1 MHDRSALAALRIDR
15 FILERLIPAVHRD
28 ARPLEVTA
36 WPAPG
41 EPGPFSDA
49 ADADAAGSFEPIA
62 AGDAWGR
69 PWGTTWFRV
78 TGAVPPQWRT
88 GDGSLPENTR
98 AELVVD
104 LGFTAGQ
111 PGFQCEGMVW
121 TPTGEP
127 VRGIAPLNNAVVE
140 AVSNDGAIDVYIEAA
155 SNPDVGSLFTFEPT
169 PVGDPAT
176 AGEAPIYRLRHV
188 DVRLRDL
195 EVTALLADTVA
206 LRGLAKEL
214 PEGSPRRAD
223 IVVALER
230 MIDAVD
236 PHDIA
241 GTASAGRAVLHPVLA
256 SPAAASAHTLHAV
269 GHAHID
275 SAWLWPVRETVRKVS
290 RTFSNVLSL
299 MDEDPDF
306 VFAAS
311 SAQQYAWV
319 KEYYPHLF
327 DRIRER
333 VAEGRFVPVGSMWVE
348 SDTNLPGGEA
358 LARQFVA
365 GKGFFLREFG
375 IDTPEVWLPDSFG
388 YTGALPQIARASGAR
403 WFLTQ
408 KISWNE
414 TNRMPHHTFRWEG
427 IDGTRLFTHFPPV
440 DTYNSLVSAAE
451 LAHAERTYADKGHGS
466 VSLLPYGYGDGG
478 GGPTREMTAAVAR
491 TASLEGSPRVV
502 HSTPAE
508 FFETAEAEYP
518 EPPVWAGELY
528 LEFHRGTYTSQLK
541 TKQGNRRSEHLL
553 REAELWA
560 ATAAVRTGAE
570 YPAARLA
577 RAWETVLLQQFHD
590 ILPGSS
596 IAWVYHDAE
605 RNYAAVARE
614 LEAIIGDSLRALAGA
629 NVGGADAG
637 GADAG
642 APGGGIRLRVN
653 AAPHATGGVP
663 AMSARADSAEDSP
676 TGTVPER
683 SGDGWV
689 LDNGVVR
696 VVVDGRGLV
705 TSAIDL
711 ATGRESVA
719 PGGAAGL
726 LQLHRDTPAQW
737 DAWDVDVHYRNTVT
751 DLTEAD
757 RVDVRGDTIVVE
769 RSFGSSRVVE
779 AISLAADSRTL
790 QFTFDLDWHETQ
802 KLLKLAFPVD
812 VHTDRAASEI
822 QFGHIERPTHTNTSW
837 DVARFETVAHRWV
850 RVAEP
855 GFGVAV
861 VNDSTY
867 GHDITRAERAVG
879 GGTTSTV
886 RLSLIRAALFPDPT
900 QDQGEHTLRVGL
912 VIGADVADAVAEG
925 YRINL
930 PERVVEG
937 ANVDRIEPLVAV
949 SDPGVV
955 VEAVKL
961 AEDGSGDVVVRLYEA
976 LGRRVQATVSAGF
989 DAASVIE
996 TDLLER
1002 EVEASALSSPA
1013 PAASAGLTAALSLR
1027 PFQLVTLRFT
1037 R

>member
-1 MHDRSALAALRIDR
+1 MHDRSALASLRIDR
-15 FILERLIPAVHRD
+15 FIRERLIPAVHR
-28 ARPLEVTA
+28 RSHPLEVSA
-36 WPAPG
+36 WQAPG
-41 EPGPFSDA
+41 EPVPFAAA
-49 ADADAAGSFEPIA
+49 ADAAA
-62 AGDAWGR
+62 AGDFAPIAPGDLWGR

-78 TGAVPPQWRT
+78 CGDVPRDWRDD
-88 GDGSLPENTR
+88 DGSLPANTR

-121 TPTGEP
+121 TTSGEP
-127 VRGIAPLNNAVVE
+127 LRGIAPLNNAVVE
-140 AVSNDGAIDVYIEAA
+140 AVSAEGAVEVYIEGA

-169 PVGDPAT
+169 AVGDPST
-176 AGEAPIYRLRHV
+176 AGDGPIYRLRHV
-188 DVRLRDL
+188 EVRLRDL
-195 EVTALLADTVA
+195 EVAALLADTVA
-206 LRGLAKEL
+206 LRGLAGQL
-214 PEGSPRRAD
+214 PDTSPRRAE
-223 IVVALER
+223 IVIALER
-230 MIDAVD
+230 MVDAVD
-236 PHDIA
+236 PHDVA
-241 GTASAGRAVLHPVLA
+241 GTASAGRAVLAPALA

-299 MDEDPDF
+299 MDEDPDV

-319 KEYYPHLF
+319 KEHYPSLF
-327 DRIRER
+327 ERIRER

-388 YTGALPQIARASGAR
+388 YTGALPQIARAAGAR

-440 DTYNSLVSAAE
+440 DTYNSIVSAAE
-451 LAHAERTYADKGHGS
+451 LAHAEQTYADKGRGT

-478 GGPTREMTAAVAR
+478 GGPTREMTAAVSRA
-491 TASLEGSPRVV
+491 ASLEGSPRVV
-502 HSTPAE
+502 HSTPAA
-508 FFETAEAEYP
+508 FFERAEGEYP
-518 EPPVWAGELY
+518 DPEVWTGELY
-528 LEFHRGTYTSQLK
+528 LEFHRGTYTSQLR

-560 ATAAVRTGAE
+560 ATAAVRTGAP
-570 YPAARLA
+570 YPAERLA

-596 IAWVYHDAE
+596 IAWVYRDAE

-614 LEAIIGDSLRALAGA
+614 LEQIIVGSLRELAGT
-629 NVGGADAG
+629 GGNATGGGDAG
-637 GADAG
+637 NGDAG
-642 APGGGIRLRVN
+642 GGGIRLRVN
-653 AAPHATGGVP
+653 AAPHPTRGVP
-663 AMSARADSAEDSP
+663 ALSAAAADAPAPDA
-676 TGTVPER
+676 VPER
-683 SGDGWV
+683 VAEGWA
-689 LDNGVVR
+689 LENGVVR
-696 VVVDGRGLV
+696 VVVDHRGLV
-705 TSAIDL
+705 TSAVDL
-711 ATGRESVA
+711 ATGREAVA
-719 PGGAAGL
+719 PGLAAGL

-737 DAWDVDVHYRNTVT
+737 DAWDVDAHYRNTVT
-751 DLTEAD
+751 DLVEVDRIEAVGTE
-757 RVDVRGDTIVVE
+757 VVVE
-769 RSFGSSRVVE
+769 RSFGSSRVRE
-779 AISLAADSRTL
+779 RLSLPAGSRTL
-790 QFTFDLDWHETQ
+790 QLAFELDWHETQ
-802 KLLKLAFPVD
+802 KLLKLAFPID

-837 DVARFETVAHRWV
+837 DIARFETVAHRWV

-867 GHDITRAERAVG
+867 GHDITRAERSVG
-879 GGTTSTV
+879 GGTVSTV

-900 QDQGEHTLRVGL
+900 QDQGAHTLRVGL
-912 VIGADVADAVAEG
+912 VIGAEVADAVAEG

-930 PERVVEG
+930 PERVIEG
-937 ANVDRIEPLVAV
+937 ARAERIEPLIAV

-976 LGRRVQATVSAGF
+976 LGRRVRTEVTAGF
-989 DAASVIE
+989 EVRSVVE

-1002 EVEASALSSPA
+1002 EVAASALEDA
-1013 PAASAGLTAALSLR
+1013 RGRAALSLR
-1027 PFQLVTLRFT
+1027 PFQLVTLRFA